1 MGAIDVL
8 WLPGELASAP
18 AGGRATVVIDVI
30 RATTSITTA
39 LAAGAARAIPV
50 RTVEAAREEAARLAG
65 SLLCGERKGLPPP
78 GFDLGNAPGE
88 FDRETVAGRTLVFTT
103 TNGTAAIGAVRGAA
117 SVRLACFRNAGAVV
131 RAVAGDA
138 APGGRGVA
146 IVCAGRRGRVSM
158 DDAWCAGHL
167 VTRLARAVE
176 GATLTD
182 GARAAEALAAALG
195 RPTAA
200 GLARTTAGRG
210 LGAIGRA
217 GDLRVCATVDDL
229 AVVPVWRDGA
239 FTGRRCRRGLPG
251 WGRRTCD
258 GG

>member
-1 MGAIDVL
+1 MGVIDVL
-8 WLPGELASAP
+8 WLPGELAAAP
-18 AGGRATVVIDVI
+18 VGERATIVIDVI

-39 LAAGAARAIPV
+39 LAAGADRVIPV
-50 RTVEAAREEAARLAG
+50 RTVEAARDEAARLEGA
-65 SLLCGERKGLPPP
+65 LLCGERRGLPPP
-78 GFDLGNAPGE
+78 GFDLGNAPEG
-88 FDRETVAGRTLVFTT
+88 FDRETVGGRPLVFTT
-103 TNGTAAIGAVRGAA
+103 TNGTAAIEAVRGAA
-117 SVRLACFRNAGAVV
+117 AVRLACFRNAGAVA

-138 APGGRGVA
+138 ARGGRGVT

-182 GARAAEALAAALG
+182 GARAAEAASAALG

-200 GLARTTAGRG
+200 GLARTWAGRA
-210 LGAIGRA
+210 LNAIGRA
-217 GDLRVCATVDDL
+217 ADLRACAAVDDL

-239 FTGRRCRRGLPG
+239 LVAVRVGEE
-251 WGRRTCD
+251 D
-258 GG
+258 V